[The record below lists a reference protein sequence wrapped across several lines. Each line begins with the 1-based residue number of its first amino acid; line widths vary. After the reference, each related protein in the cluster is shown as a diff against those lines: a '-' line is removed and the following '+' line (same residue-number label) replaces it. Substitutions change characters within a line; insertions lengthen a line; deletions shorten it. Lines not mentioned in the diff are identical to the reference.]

1 MNCKQQLQAFYA
13 KQGLTGKHRR
23 QAMRY
28 DMRAIRALRDRYS
41 PEVGVGNI
49 QSMFL
54 FCGAPQDIDYWY
66 FRAFPERSE

>member
-28 DMRAIRALRDRYS
+28 DMRAIRRATGSDWDIGRWDIGGSILWS
-41 PEVGVGNI
+41 
-49 QSMFL
+49 L
-54 FCGAPQDIDYWY
+54 TPQGHAYWSA
-66 FRAFPERSE
+66 RAYRL